1 MASLASAL
9 KARADRAGLELPDHL
24 VDPFLAYFEVLS
36 RWNRKINLT
45 SLSDTDQAIDRLLL
59 EPLAAG
65 RQLPRP
71 QRLVDL
77 GSGGGSP
84 AIPLALA
91 VGAAELVMI
100 ESRTR
105 KAAFLREA
113 ARIVQLHAIVESA
126 RFEEIAEDPAY
137 RGSAD
142 LVSMRAVRLD
152 EVSGHAAASL
162 LKASGLF
169 GVFASSPAPPPD
181 GFVELAVRPLV
192 GDARLQLFRP
202 ETFHVEQ

>member
-1 MASLASAL
+1 MASLASSL
-9 KARADRAGLELPDHL
+9 KARAERAGLELPDHL
-24 VDPFLAYFEVLS
+24 VEPFLAYFEVLS

-71 QRLVDL
+71 DRLVDL

-91 VGAAELVMI
+91 LGAGELVMI
-100 ESRTR
+100 ESRAR
-105 KAAFLREA
+105 KAAFLRQA
-113 ARIVQLHAIVESA
+113 ALIVHLRAIVESA
-126 RFEEIAEDPAY
+126 RFEDVAEKSAY

-152 EVSGHAAASL
+152 DTSSRAAASL
-162 LKASGLF
+162 LKPGGLF
-169 GVFASSPAPPPD
+169 GLFASAPAPPPD
-181 GFVELAVRPLV
+181 GFVELSVQPLV
-192 GDARLQLFRP
+192 GDAKLQLFRP

>member
-1 MASLASAL
+1 MASLASSL
-9 KARADRAGLELPDHL
+9 KARAERAGLELPDHL
-24 VDPFLAYFEVLS
+24 VDPFLAYFELLS

-71 QRLVDL
+71 ARLVDL

-91 VGAAELVMI
+91 LGAGELVMI

-105 KAAFLREA
+105 KAAFLRQA
-113 ARIVQLHAIVESA
+113 ALVVCLHAIVESA
-126 RFEEIAEDPAY
+126 RFEDVAESPSY

-152 EVSGHAAASL
+152 ETSGRAAVSL
-162 LKASGLF
+162 LKPSGLF
-169 GVFASSPAPPPD
+169 GVFASSPAQPPE
-181 GFVELAVRPLV
+181 GLVEVDVRPLV
-192 GDARLQLFRP
+192 GEAKLQLFRS

>member
-1 MASLASAL
+1 MSLASEL
-9 KARADRAGLELPDHL
+9 KARAERAGLELPGHL

-65 RQLPRP
+65 RHLPRP
-71 QRLVDL
+71 ERLVDL

-91 VGAAELVMI
+91 IGAAELVMI
-100 ESRTR
+100 ESRIR

-113 ARIVQLHAIVESA
+113 ALIVQLKAIVESA
-126 RFEEIAEDPAY
+126 RFEDVAEKPVY

-152 EVSGHAAASL
+152 EGSARAAASL
-162 LKASGLF
+162 LKSGGLF
-169 GVFASSPAPPPD
+169 GVFATNPAPPPK

-192 GDARLQLFRP
+192 GDAKLQLFRP